1 MVKYVVWRIQS
12 LYSALWMKNLSWTL
26 DNVTCEWTHVGPMNI
41 VLKLL
46 DNSPKH
52 FKLLFISLER
62 TERNDLF
69 PANSRKDITI
79 VDSYG
84 LVQKF
89 SDESSAVKDKH
100 IRPKIPSKE
109 YSAAKSETGVNCST
123 IKRPNKNMSKE
134 LNVVI

>member
-1 MVKYVVWRIQS
+1 M
-12 LYSALWMKNLSWTL
+12 L
-26 DNVTCEWTHVGPMNI
+26 
-41 VLKLL
+41 
-46 DNSPKH
+46 
-52 FKLLFISLER
+52 ISSHLQR
-62 TERNDLF
+62 F

-109 YSAAKSETGVNCST
+109 YSAAKSQRRSN
-123 IKRPNKNMSKE
+123 NK
-134 LNVVI
+134 IRGAA

>member
-62 TERNDLF
+62 TERNDLYINF
-69 PANSRKDITI
+69 P
-79 VDSYG
+79 SY
-84 LVQKF
+84 LKKF
-89 SDESSAVKDKH
+89 
-100 IRPKIPSKE
+100 
-109 YSAAKSETGVNCST
+109 Y
-123 IKRPNKNMSKE
+123 
-134 LNVVI
+134 